1 MRRIDETPDRRGS
14 QRAADLQK
22 AGQLTVRSERDSVLH
37 TISVQGELDLA
48 NADVLERELV
58 RVEGT
63 DALSIVL
70 DLSALTFIDSTG
82 VRLLISAHARSRAD
96 SDRLTLLRGPRPVQ
110 RVFELT
116 GVLDILPFAD

>member
-1 MRRIDETPDRRGS
+1 MIDEAANRRDS
-14 QRAADLQK
+14 QRAADLLK
-22 AGQLTVRSERDSVLH
+22 VGQLTVCSERDGVLH

-48 NADVLERELV
+48 TADLLERELV

-70 DLSALTFIDSTG
+70 DLSGLTFVDSTG

-96 SDRLTLLRGPRPVQ
+96 SNRLTLLRGPSSVQ

-116 GVLDILPFAD
+116 GVLNILPFAD

>member
-1 MRRIDETPDRRGS
+1 MIDEAPQRHGS
-14 QRAADLQK
+14 QRAADLLK
-22 AGQLTVRSERDSVLH
+22 VGQLTVRSERDGVLH
-37 TISVQGELDLA
+37 AISVQGELDLA
-48 NADVLERELV
+48 NADELERELV

-70 DLSALTFIDSTG
+70 DLSGLTFIDSTG
-82 VRLLISAHARSRAD
+82 VRLLIGAHTRSRAD
-96 SDRLTLLRGPRPVQ
+96 SNRLTLLRGPHAVQ

>member
-1 MRRIDETPDRRGS
+1 MRKIDGTPERRDR
-14 QRAADLQK
+14 QRTADLLRV
-22 AGQLTVRSERDSVLH
+22 GQLAVCSERDGVLH

-48 NADVLERELV
+48 NADVLEHELI

-63 DALSIVL
+63 DALSIVV

-96 SDRLTLLRGPRPVQ
+96 SNRLTLLRGPSSVQ

-116 GVLDILPFAD
+116 GVLNILPFAD